1 MEIGNFR
8 WRRFLYMTIQY
19 SVIPYNLNLHSQQ
32 TEKVW
37 KSHLLPDKSLVLPQL
52 RLFPP
57 KKTCCYYFYLV
68 HWRFSSTDNR
78 SDILI

>member
-19 SVIPYNLNLHSQQ
+19 SVIPYDLNLHSQQ

-37 KSHLLPDKSLVLPQL
+37 KSHLLQDKSSHPSLGSPSAPLV
-52 RLFPP
+52 
-57 KKTCCYYFYLV
+57 
-68 HWRFSSTDNR
+68 SA
-78 SDILI
+78 